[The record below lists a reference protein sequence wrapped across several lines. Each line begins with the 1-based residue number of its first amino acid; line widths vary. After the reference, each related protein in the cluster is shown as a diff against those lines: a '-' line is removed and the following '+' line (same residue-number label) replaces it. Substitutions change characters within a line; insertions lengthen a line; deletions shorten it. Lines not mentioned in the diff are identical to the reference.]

1 MKADKPK
8 AKEVFDPFADKSKK
22 EAASD
27 VKTNKAVEP
36 AKDYVA
42 LNKTVSKVVDPKAKK
57 IEETKKST
65 GPDVFSIAKP
75 SEKETEVEKPKLEK
89 KD

>member
-27 VKTNKAVEP
+27 VKTYKA